1 MGRSGGTCHFCKN
14 ATENLAHLFY
24 HCPLVNETL
33 LFIKHKINLNVAE
46 TNYEEIYFD
55 LKTMY
60 FGLEN
65 QNKRI
70 STFVNVILH
79 IVKWE
84 LWKIKN
90 LVKYENK
97 ACNTKSITDITT
109 KKIRHYNQVLE
120 KLNFAEKESQLLYLL
135 ARLN

>member
-14 ATENLAHLFY
+14 TTENLAHLFY

-33 LFIKHKINLNVAE
+33 LFIEHKINLILADIN
-46 TNYEEIYFD
+46 NEEIYFD

-70 STFVNVILH
+70 STFVITILH

-84 LWKIKN
+84 L
-90 LVKYENK
+90 
-97 ACNTKSITDITT
+97 
-109 KKIRHYNQVLE
+109 
-120 KLNFAEKESQLLYLL
+120 
-135 ARLN
+135 

>member
-70 STFVNVILH
+70 STICKCNFTYSQMGIM
-79 IVKWE
+79 
-84 LWKIKN
+84 
-90 LVKYENK
+90 ENK
-97 ACNTKSITDITT
+97 KPGEI
-109 KKIRHYNQVLE
+109 
-120 KLNFAEKESQLLYLL
+120 
-135 ARLN
+135 

>member
-1 MGRSGGTCHFCKN
+1 MGRSVGTCHCRKN

-24 HCPLVNETL
+24 DCPPVNETL
-33 LFIKHKINLNVAE
+33 LFIEHKINLILAE
-46 TNYEEIYFD
+46 TNHEEIYFD

-70 STFVNVILH
+70 STFVNIILY

-84 LWKIKN
+84 LWKIRNWWNMK
-90 LVKYENK
+90 
-97 ACNTKSITDITT
+97 TK
-109 KKIRHYNQVLE
+109 RVL
-120 KLNFAEKESQLLYLL
+120 LNP
-135 ARLN
+135 

>member
-1 MGRSGGTCHFCKN
+1 MPF
-14 ATENLAHLFY
+14 LY

-33 LFIKHKINLNVAE
+33 LFIEHKINLILAE
-46 TNYEEIYFD
+46 TNHEEIYFD

-60 FGLEN
+60 CVLEN

-70 STFVNVILH
+70 STFVNIILH

-84 LWKIKN
+84 LWKIRN

-97 ACNTKSITDITT
+97 AYNTKSIKDIIT
-109 KKIRHYNQVLE
+109 KKIRHYNQVWE
-120 KLNFAEKESQLLYLL
+120 KSNFAEKESQLLYIL

>member
-1 MGRSGGTCHFCKN
+1 MGRSGGTCHVCKN

-33 LFIKHKINLNVAE
+33 LFIEHKINLILAE
-46 TNYEEIYFD
+46 INHEEIYFD
-55 LKTMY
+55 LKTVY

-70 STFVNVILH
+70 STFVNTILH

-84 LWKIKN
+84 LWKIRN

-97 ACNTKSITDITT
+97 AYNTKSTTDIIM
-109 KKIRHYNQVLE
+109 KKIRHYNQVLGKIKIRRKE
-120 KLNFAEKESQLLYLL
+120 KVSYLIFWYI
-135 ARLN
+135 